1 MTIDHTIRWFVMT
14 HYDMRRFLQWLN
26 TENTQRLSDGKAII
40 EPFYPYDFLQ
50 LPSEPLPD
58 DKDPGRRSSKSRKK
72 EATVKDDF
80 INYVFLKATEN
91 DIDSLVN
98 DKRYIG
104 SRIRLRY
111 YMDTDGSHATV
122 PDKMM
127 QEFLQ
132 ACVKYRGLFEITPP
146 LRSIETTD
154 KVRIKSGPFTGQEAS
169 VVRVTHSHG
178 AIHLELAIELV
189 SGVMNIC
196 MHDVDSGKVE
206 ILNRDSTDAIRTD
219 FIEYTQNHLLL
230 ILKHRV
236 KRTNTDAMNRHDTDM
251 LTRLYRYRYHEIK
264 NDAARH
270 HFMALMLICAHLCHY
285 KDDEAELREKIQA
298 ILTELNQRSESKAAT
313 DTRTYLWIA
322 LYISTHDPSYRDAAK
337 QYVRDHQPK
346 SAKLR
351 SFVSLI
357 RTGRKV

>member
-1 MTIDHTIRWFVMT
+1 MPVNTTIRWFVMT

-26 TENTQRLSDGKAII
+26 AENTQRLNDGKAII

-50 LPSEPLPD
+50 LPSGLQSGS
-58 DKDPGRRSSKSRKK
+58 KDEESGSSESRKAK
-72 EATVKDDF
+72 ATVKDDF
-80 INYVFLKATEN
+80 INFVFLKTTESI
-91 DIDSLVN
+91 IDGLVKDQMN
-98 DKRYIG
+98 TG
-104 SRIRLRY
+104 SRARLRY

-127 QEFLQ
+127 QDFLQ
-132 ACVKYRGLFEITPP
+132 ACMKYRGGFEITPP
-146 LRSIETTD
+146 IRSIEAMD
-154 KVRIKSGPFTGQEAS
+154 KVRIKSGPFTGYEAS
-169 VVRVTHSHG
+169 VVRVIHSHG

-189 SGVMNIC
+189 SGVMNIY
-196 MHDVDSGKVE
+196 MHDVDSSKVD
-206 ILNRDSTDAIRTD
+206 IVNRNSTDAIRTD

-230 ILKHRV
+230 ILKHRI
-236 KRTNTDAMNRHDTDM
+236 KRTDNDETNRRDTEM

-264 NDAARH
+264 NDAARY

-285 KDDEAELREKIQA
+285 KNDEAELREKALA